1 MKEQFVNEFVASV
14 SNDFD
19 EEVLSKIFKKL
30 TVFVNGYEIK
40 PIETSVALYTDYMP
54 GCYQTYFVTRKIEG
68 MSMKS
73 LEMYDLYLKDFFRQ
87 VNKPIK
93 SITTNDIRVYLYK
106 VQTQRGISNRSLD
119 TRRTVIN
126 AFFEWCC
133 NEEYI
138 DRNPCRNIKKI
149 KFEEKERKPLSS
161 IELEELRNACVTLRD
176 KALFELL
183 YSTGYRVSEVVNLN
197 KTDVNFET
205 KEVVLFG
212 KGNKHRTS
220 YINARAELALKN
232 YLNSRNDDNEA
243 LFVSDRKP
251 HKRLSKFGIEKRIG
265 QLGEL
270 AGIQRRVFPH
280 LIRHTTA
287 TDGLNR
293 GMGVEEVQAIL
304 GHENIATTMIYA
316 KVSKNNVKSHHSK
329 CIV

>member
-1 MKEQFVNEFVASV
+1 MKAGQKLEKDGKQVCLFPMEIMNITQWSSPSEYSHCCGHPFDNAISGQVSVPVYAPFDCHLINTYASG
-14 SNDFD
+14 N
-19 EEVLSKIFKKL
+19 
-30 TVFVNGYEIK
+30 TRVFQSDN
-40 PIETSVALYTDYMP
+40 
-54 GCYQTYFVTRKIEG
+54 
-68 MSMKS
+68 
-73 LEMYDLYLKDFFRQ
+73 
-87 VNKPIK
+87 
-93 SITTNDIRVYLYK
+93 K

-119 TRRTVIN
+119 ARRTVIN

-138 DRNPCRNIKKI
+138 NRNPCRNIKKI
-149 KFEEKERKPLSS
+149 KYEEKERKPLSS

-183 YSTGYRVSEVVNLN
+183 YSTGCRVSEVVNLN
-197 KTDVNFET
+197 KADVNFET

-212 KGNKHRTS
+212 KGNKHRIS
-220 YINARAELALKN
+220 YINARAEIALKN
-232 YLNSRNDDNEA
+232 YLNSRNDDNKA

-270 AGIQRRVFPH
+270 AGIERRIFPH

-316 KVSKNNVKSHHSK
+316 KVSKNNVKLHHTK

>member
-1 MKEQFVNEFVASV
+1 MNEQFVNEFVASV
-14 SNDFD
+14 SSNFD
-19 EEVLSKIFKKL
+19 EDTLRKIFKKL

-40 PIETSVALYTDYMP
+40 PVETSVALYVDYIP
-54 GCYQTYFVTRKIEG
+54 ECYQTYFVTRKIEG

-87 VNKPIK
+87 VHKPFK
-93 SITTNDIRVYLYK
+93 AITTNDIRVYLYN

-119 TRRTVIN
+119 CIRTVIN

-138 DRNPCRNIKKI
+138 NRNPCRNIKKI
-149 KFEEKERKPLSS
+149 KFEEKERKPLSA
-161 IELEELRNACVTLRD
+161 IELEELRNACTSIRD
-176 KALFELL
+176 KALVEFM
-183 YSTGYRVSEVVNLN
+183 YSTGCRVSEVVNMN
-197 KTDVNFET
+197 KTDVNFEN

-212 KGNKHRTS
+212 KGNKHRTA
-220 YINARAELALKN
+220 YLNAKAELALKS
-232 YLNSRNDDNEA
+232 YLEIRTDDNKA

-270 AGIQRRVFPH
+270 AGIERRVFPH

-287 TDGLNR
+287 SDGLNR
-293 GMGVEEVQAIL
+293 GMGIEEVQAIL
-304 GHENIATTMIYA
+304 GHESIATTMIYA
-316 KVSKNNVKSHHSK
+316 KVSKNNVKLHHTK

>member
-1 MKEQFVNEFVASV
+1 MNEQFVNEFVASV
-14 SNDFD
+14 SSNFD
-19 EEVLSKIFKKL
+19 EDTLRKIFKKL

-40 PIETSVALYTDYMP
+40 PVETSVALYVDYIP
-54 GCYQTYFVTRKIEG
+54 ECYQTYFVTRKIEG

-87 VNKPIK
+87 VHKPFK
-93 SITTNDIRVYLYK
+93 AITTNDIRVYLYN

-119 TRRTVIN
+119 CRRTVIN

-138 DRNPCRNIKKI
+138 NRNPCRNIKKI
-149 KFEEKERKPLSS
+149 KFEEKERKPLSA
-161 IELEELRNACVTLRD
+161 IELEELRNACTSIRD
-176 KALFELL
+176 KALVEFM
-183 YSTGYRVSEVVNLN
+183 YSTGCRVSEVVNMN
-197 KTDVNFET
+197 KADVNFET

-212 KGNKHRTS
+212 KGNKHRTA
-220 YINARAELALKN
+220 YLNAKAELALKS
-232 YLNSRNDDNEA
+232 YLEIRTDDNES

-270 AGIQRRVFPH
+270 AGIERRVFPH

-287 TDGLNR
+287 SDGLNR
-293 GMGVEEVQAIL
+293 GMGIEEVQAIL
-304 GHENIATTMIYA
+304 GHESIATTMIYA
-316 KVSKNNVKSHHSK
+316 KVSKNNVKLHHTK

>member
-1 MKEQFVNEFVASV
+1 MNEQFVNEFVASV
-14 SNDFD
+14 SSNFD
-19 EEVLSKIFKKL
+19 EDTLRKIFKKL

-40 PIETSVALYTDYMP
+40 PVETSVALYVDYIP
-54 GCYQTYFVTRKIEG
+54 ECYQTYFVTRKIEG

-87 VNKPIK
+87 VHKPFK
-93 SITTNDIRVYLYK
+93 AITTNDIRVYLYN

-119 TRRTVIN
+119 CRRTVIN

-138 DRNPCRNIKKI
+138 NRNPCRNIKKI
-149 KFEEKERKPLSS
+149 KFEEKERKPLSA
-161 IELEELRNACVTLRD
+161 IELEELRNACTSIRD
-176 KALFELL
+176 KALVEFM
-183 YSTGYRVSEVVNLN
+183 YSTGCRVSEVVNMN
-197 KTDVNFET
+197 KADVNFET

-212 KGNKHRTS
+212 KGNKHRTA
-220 YINARAELALKN
+220 YLNAKAELALKS
-232 YLNSRNDDNEA
+232 YLEIRTDDNES

-265 QLGEL
+265 QLGEF
-270 AGIQRRVFPH
+270 AGIERRVFPH

-287 TDGLNR
+287 SDGLNR
-293 GMGVEEVQAIL
+293 GMGIEEVQAIL
-304 GHENIATTMIYA
+304 GHESIATTMIYA
-316 KVSKNNVKSHHSK
+316 KVSKNNVKLHHTK

>member
-1 MKEQFVNEFVASV
+1 MNEQFVNEFVASV
-14 SNDFD
+14 SSNFD
-19 EEVLSKIFKKL
+19 EDTLRKIFKKL

-40 PIETSVALYTDYMP
+40 PVETSAALYVDYIP
-54 GCYQTYFVTRKIEG
+54 ECYQTYFVTRKIEG

-87 VNKPIK
+87 VHKPFK
-93 SITTNDIRVYLYK
+93 AITTNDIRVYLYN

-119 TRRTVIN
+119 CRRTVIN

-138 DRNPCRNIKKI
+138 NRNPCRNIKKI
-149 KFEEKERKPLSS
+149 KFEEKERKPLSA
-161 IELEELRNACVTLRD
+161 IELEELRNACTSIRD
-176 KALFELL
+176 KALVEFM
-183 YSTGYRVSEVVNLN
+183 YSTGCRVSEVVNMN
-197 KTDVNFET
+197 KADVNFET

-212 KGNKHRTS
+212 KGNKHRTA
-220 YINARAELALKN
+220 YLNAKAELALKS
-232 YLNSRNDDNEA
+232 YLEIRTDDNES

-270 AGIQRRVFPH
+270 AGIERRVFPH

-287 TDGLNR
+287 SDGLNR
-293 GMGVEEVQAIL
+293 GMGIEEVQAIL
-304 GHENIATTMIYA
+304 GHESIATTMIYA
-316 KVSKNNVKSHHSK
+316 KVSKNNVKLHHTK

>member
-1 MKEQFVNEFVASV
+1 MNEQFVNEFVASV
-14 SNDFD
+14 SSNFD
-19 EEVLSKIFKKL
+19 EDTLRKIFKKL

-40 PIETSVALYTDYMP
+40 PVETSVALYVDYIP
-54 GCYQTYFVTRKIEG
+54 ECYQTYFVTRKIEG

-87 VNKPIK
+87 VHKPFK
-93 SITTNDIRVYLYK
+93 AITTNDIRVYLYN

-119 TRRTVIN
+119 CRRTVIN

-138 DRNPCRNIKKI
+138 NRNPCRNIKKI
-149 KFEEKERKPLSS
+149 KFEEKERKPLSA
-161 IELEELRNACVTLRD
+161 IELEELRNACTSIRD
-176 KALFELL
+176 KALVEFM
-183 YSTGYRVSEVVNLN
+183 YSTGCRVSEVVNMN
-197 KTDVNFET
+197 KTDVNFEN

-212 KGNKHRTS
+212 KGNKHRTA
-220 YINARAELALKN
+220 YLNAKAELALKS
-232 YLNSRNDDNEA
+232 YLEIRTDDNKA

-270 AGIQRRVFPH
+270 AGIERRVFPH

-287 TDGLNR
+287 SDGLNR
-293 GMGVEEVQAIL
+293 GMGIEEVQAIL
-304 GHENIATTMIYA
+304 GHESIATTMIYA
-316 KVSKNNVKSHHSK
+316 KVSKNNVKLHHTK

>member
-1 MKEQFVNEFVASV
+1 MNEQFVNEFVASV
-14 SNDFD
+14 SSNFD
-19 EEVLSKIFKKL
+19 EDTLRKIFKKL

-40 PIETSVALYTDYMP
+40 PVETSVALYVDYIP
-54 GCYQTYFVTRKIEG
+54 ECYQTYFVTRKIEG

-87 VNKPIK
+87 VHKPFK
-93 SITTNDIRVYLYK
+93 AITTNDIRVYLYN

-119 TRRTVIN
+119 CRRTVIN

-138 DRNPCRNIKKI
+138 NRNPCRNIKKI
-149 KFEEKERKPLSS
+149 KFEEKERKPLSA
-161 IELEELRNACVTLRD
+161 IELEELRNACTSIRD
-176 KALFELL
+176 KALVEFM
-183 YSTGYRVSEVVNLN
+183 YSTGCRVSEVVNMN
-197 KTDVNFET
+197 KADVNFET

-212 KGNKHRTS
+212 KGNKHRTA
-220 YINARAELALKN
+220 YLNAKAELALKS
-232 YLNSRNDDNEA
+232 YLEIRTDDNEA

-270 AGIQRRVFPH
+270 AGIERRVFPH

-287 TDGLNR
+287 SDGLNR
-293 GMGVEEVQAIL
+293 GMGIEEVQAIL
-304 GHENIATTMIYA
+304 GHESIATTMIYA
-316 KVSKNNVKSHHSK
+316 KVSKNNVKLHHTK

>member
-1 MKEQFVNEFVASV
+1 MNEQFVNEFVASV
-14 SNDFD
+14 SSNFD
-19 EEVLSKIFKKL
+19 EDTLRKIFKKL
-30 TVFVNGYEIK
+30 TVFVNVYEIK
-40 PIETSVALYTDYMP
+40 PVETSVALYVDYIP
-54 GCYQTYFVTRKIEG
+54 ECYQTYFVTRKIEG

-73 LEMYDLYLKDFFRQ
+73 LDMYDLYLKDFFRQ
-87 VNKPIK
+87 VHKPFK
-93 SITTNDIRVYLYK
+93 AITTNDIRVYLYN

-119 TRRTVIN
+119 CRRTVIN

-138 DRNPCRNIKKI
+138 NRNPCRNIKKI
-149 KFEEKERKPLSS
+149 KFEEKERKPLSA
-161 IELEELRNACVTLRD
+161 IELEELRNACTSIRD
-176 KALFELL
+176 KALVEFM
-183 YSTGYRVSEVVNLN
+183 YSTGCRVSEAVNMN
-197 KTDVNFET
+197 KADVNFET

-212 KGNKHRTS
+212 KGNKHRTA
-220 YINARAELALKN
+220 YLNAKAELALKS
-232 YLNSRNDDNEA
+232 YLEIRTDDNEA

-270 AGIQRRVFPH
+270 AGIERRVFPH

-287 TDGLNR
+287 SDGLNR
-293 GMGVEEVQAIL
+293 GMGVEEVKAIL

-316 KVSKNNVKSHHSK
+316 KVSKNNVKLHHTK

>member
-1 MKEQFVNEFVASV
+1 MNEQFVNEFVASV
-14 SNDFD
+14 SSNFD
-19 EEVLSKIFKKL
+19 EDTLRKIFKKL

-40 PIETSVALYTDYMP
+40 PVETSVSLYVDYIP
-54 GCYQTYFVTRKIEG
+54 ECYQTYFVTRKIEG

-87 VNKPIK
+87 VHKPFK
-93 SITTNDIRVYLYK
+93 AITTNDIRVYLYN

-119 TRRTVIN
+119 CRRTVIN

-138 DRNPCRNIKKI
+138 NRNPCRNIKKI
-149 KFEEKERKPLSS
+149 KFEEKERKPLSA
-161 IELEELRNACVTLRD
+161 IELEELRNACTSIRD
-176 KALFELL
+176 KALVEFM
-183 YSTGYRVSEVVNLN
+183 YSTGCRVSETVNMN
-197 KTDVNFET
+197 KADVNFET

-212 KGNKHRTS
+212 KGNKHRTA
-220 YINARAELALKN
+220 YLNAKAELALKS
-232 YLNSRNDDNEA
+232 YLEIRTDDNEA

-251 HKRLSKFGIEKRIG
+251 HNRLSKFGIEKRIG

-270 AGIQRRVFPH
+270 AGIERRVFPH

-287 TDGLNR
+287 SDGLNR
-293 GMGVEEVQAIL
+293 GMGIEEVQAIL
-304 GHENIATTMIYA
+304 GHESIATTMIYA
-316 KVSKNNVKSHHSK
+316 KVSKNNVKLHHTR